1 MINIHEINNIIRLKS
16 KQDIALPHR
25 FFNSMIINAGTN
37 VFSLNGALFS
47 KTFYLP
53 ILENSVFV
61 DDLIKS
67 AFEVIE
73 TFTDIHATSTK
84 EVYGEYVRVNHKY
97 YDFYSINKCFITQFS
112 KWHLIKFS
120 NSIIENSIS
129 ENLIGFFDDIDIYK
143 QVELETNFIRKLKIE
158 EILS

>member
-1 MINIHEINNIIRLKS
+1 MISIHEINNIIRLKS
-16 KQDIALPHR
+16 KQDITLPHR
-25 FFNSMIINAGTN
+25 FFNSLVINAGTN
-37 VFSLNGALFS
+37 VFSLNGALYS
-47 KTFYLP
+47 KAFYLP
-53 ILENSVFV
+53 ILANSAFV

-97 YDFYSINKCFITQFS
+97 YNFYSINKCFITQFS
-112 KWHLIKFS
+112 KWYHFESL
-120 NSIIENSIS
+120 NSIIEESIS
-129 ENLIGFFDDIDIYK
+129 NNLIGYFDDIDIYK